1 MEDDAL
7 KAVIAIVVLIFWFT
21 LYVNVCSVDSNTNIT
36 NQKLDKIIELMEAK
50 KWLAQNAVT
59 LWQVAH
65 HTTQVM

>member
-50 KWLAQNAVT
+50 K
-59 LWQVAH
+59 
-65 HTTQVM
+65 